1 MSEERQIYQM
11 RAEIFVLAYDP
22 KDAEEQLH
30 RQVVVEDLLT
40 EPVLA
45 DWSHFDEPHRYLSRE
60 DRQKEKQDTIARI
73 TRKIR
78 ERERR

>member
-1 MSEERQIYQM
+1 MPEDRQIYQM

-30 RQVVVEDLLT
+30 KQVVVEDLLT
-40 EPVLA
+40 EPVPA

-60 DRQKEKQDTIARI
+60 DRQKQKQDTITRI
-73 TRKIR
+73 TREIQQR
-78 ERERR
+78 EK